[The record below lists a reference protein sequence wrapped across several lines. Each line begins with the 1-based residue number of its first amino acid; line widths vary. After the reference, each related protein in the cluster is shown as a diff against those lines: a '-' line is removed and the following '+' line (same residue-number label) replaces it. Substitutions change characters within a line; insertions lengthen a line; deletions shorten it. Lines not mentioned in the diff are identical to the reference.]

1 MAYPVGNSGSSIQEY
16 VMGIEILIPLLA
28 IFSIFFI
35 PIAGLTFVFTSKY
48 ALKPL
53 VETPAKA
60 MKESNS
66 GSTPELQQQIL
77 HLTDAVESLSGEIQT
92 MKEVQEF
99 DRKLL
104 GAVAEKAQGND

>member
-1 MAYPVGNSGSSIQEY
+1 
-16 VMGIEILIPLLA
+16 MGVEVLIPLLA

-35 PIAGLTFVFTSKY
+35 PIAGLTFVFTTRF

-53 VETPAKA
+53 VETLAA
-60 MKESNS
+60 ALKESNS
-66 GSTPELQQQIL
+66 GSTPELNRQIQQ
-77 HLTDAVESLSGEIQT
+77 LTEVVESLSGEIQT

-104 GAVAEKAQGND
+104 GSVAEKAKSGE

>member
-1 MAYPVGNSGSSIQEY
+1 
-16 VMGIEILIPLLA
+16 MGVEVLIPLLA
-28 IFSIFFI
+28 VFSIFFI

-53 VETPAKA
+53 VETLAKA

-66 GSTPELQQQIL
+66 GSAPELQRQVMQ
-77 HLTDAVESLSGEIQT
+77 LTDAVESLSGELQT
-92 MKEVQEF
+92 LKEVQEF

-104 GAVAEKAQGND
+104 GSVAEKAQGGE